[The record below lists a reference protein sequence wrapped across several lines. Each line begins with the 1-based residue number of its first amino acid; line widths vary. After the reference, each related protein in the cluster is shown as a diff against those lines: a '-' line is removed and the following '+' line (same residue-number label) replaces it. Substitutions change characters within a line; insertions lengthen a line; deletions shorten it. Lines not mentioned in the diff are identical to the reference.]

1 MYILLRLIEIKGN
14 YVSSLYLDD
23 PGERICYDD
32 SLRAGQPGDQVL
44 VVARL
49 SESFQTGYGVK
60 LASYAM
66 GNWPFPEVYV
76 PGRGVDHPTTCS
88 VEVKERLEQ

>member
-1 MYILLRLIEIKGN
+1 M
-14 YVSSLYLDD
+14 SSLYLDD
-23 PGERICYDD
+23 PGERICYNDL
-32 SLRAGQPGDQVL
+32 LRAGQSGDQIL

-49 SESFQTGYGVK
+49 SESFQTGCGAK
-60 LASYAM
+60 LASYTM
-66 GNWPFPEVYV
+66 GNWPIPGVYG